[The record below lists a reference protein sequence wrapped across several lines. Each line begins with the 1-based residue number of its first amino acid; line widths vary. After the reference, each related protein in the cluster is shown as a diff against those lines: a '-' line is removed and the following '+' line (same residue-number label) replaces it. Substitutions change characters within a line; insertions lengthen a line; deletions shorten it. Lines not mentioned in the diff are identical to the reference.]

1 MVSAGELGV
10 PFAGFRH
17 PTLSA
22 FASSPPV
29 SNLSTVR
36 AVFAAAPVST
46 ATQAAARTSA
56 APDGSQAESDAS
68 SLISDAEMPRA
79 IVIRGLPPAEPAMTE
94 KALFDAFSRFGEI
107 ARLVFQ
113 DTAAGAP
120 AALQSQQQQAIIVF
134 HRDAAAAA
142 SLAADGSAILGA
154 PAHVALASSL
164 ALPRVSGS
172 GPAATSSTAAPGERL
187 LVPSEAV
194 IALLARG
201 FLYGHAGVAHVR
213 RYDEQAG
220 LTHRVK
226 VWLGAQDARFQ

>member
-1 MVSAGELGV
+1 MPAASAG
-10 PFAGFRH
+10 FHH
-17 PTLSA
+17 PALSA
-22 FASSPPV
+22 AV

-36 AVFAAAPVST
+36 AVVVTAAPAST
-46 ATQAAARTSA
+46 ATQVAPRTSA
-56 APDGSQAESDAS
+56 DSIPLAGSSQAESDAS

-79 IVIRGLPPAEPAMTE
+79 IVIRGLPPAEPAVTE
-94 KALFDAFSRFGEI
+94 KALFDTFSRFGEI

-113 DTAAGAP
+113 DTAAGPAAGAP
-120 AALQSQQQQAIIVF
+120 AAIQSQQQAILVF

-164 ALPRVSGS
+164 ALPRVAGS
-172 GPAATSSTAAPGERL
+172 GLAATSSTAVPGDRL

-194 IALLARG
+194 ISLLARG

-213 RYDEQAG
+213 RYDEQTG